1 MLAAL
6 EARAAAEI
14 ATFDYPS
21 RPWMLPGDVALNA
34 AIIGYGHVGL
44 MLALALRR
52 ERIDRVAVFR
62 APLDRYGVYAALAEP
77 RRLPRL
83 DFAGRELSVPSLGFP
98 AWLAAGDKVPGALFG
113 GALAEQWSAYLDWL
127 ARQIGVEVEA
137 EAVSLRPHGQT
148 VEIVTSS
155 GVSLQARHGVLAWSA
170 ANVPGGCLA
179 ADLDSSLSGAGVAI
193 RGHDAAAYD
202 LALTALELGAEWVAF
217 SPAVADDGAEAVL
230 DGHDVVYGF
239 PRLAPERQAALRLNA
254 RRIPTPPPKAW
265 RQRLA
270 ADNRVRTDHR
280 EADVTLVAGLCLP
293 ALFPNNATLNAD
305 LSLAGWPTLSV
316 LSPALTGPS
325 SPVLHP
331 LSLARFGV
339 PIVNA
344 AISRAIF
351 LADADALFRNF
362 LAFETAEGLGGR
374 LLTDS

>member
-21 RPWMLPGDVALNA
+21 RVWMLPGDIALNA

-62 APLDRYGVYAALAEP
+62 APLDRYGVYAALTEP
-77 RRLPRL
+77 HRLPRL

-98 AWLAAGDKVPGALFG
+98 AWLAANNRVPGDLFG
-113 GALAEQWSAYLDWL
+113 GALAEQWLAYLDWL
-127 ARQIGVEVEA
+127 ARQIDVDVEA
-137 EAVSLRPHGQT
+137 EAVSMQPHGQNVAILT
-148 VEIVTSS
+148 PGGEAI
-155 GVSLQARHGVLAWSA
+155 QARHGVFAWPA
-170 ANVPGGCLA
+170 ANVPDGCLA
-179 ADLDSSLSGAGVAI
+179 SDLTSSLAGARVAI
-193 RGHDAAAYD
+193 QGHDAAAYD

-217 SPAVADDGAEAVL
+217 SPVVADSPSEAVL
-230 DGHDVVYGF
+230 DGHDVIYGF
-239 PRLAPERQAALRLNA
+239 PLLTPKRQAILRSYA
-254 RRIPTPPPKAW
+254 RRIPTPPPEAW
-265 RQRLA
+265 RQRLS
-270 ADNRVRTDHR
+270 ADTRVRTDHG
-280 EADVTLVAGLCLP
+280 EADLTLVPGECMP
-293 ALFPNNATLNAD
+293 SLFADDAVLSAD
-305 LSLAGWPTLSV
+305 LSLAGWPAVSV
-316 LSPALTGPS
+316 LSPGFTGPAA
-325 SPVLHP
+325 PVLHP
-331 LSLARFGV
+331 VSLARFGV

-351 LADADALFRNF
+351 LADADALFRDF